1 MCCSLFSSKENLLF
15 YEIIPVMAALTAYR
29 SGGNGNKTLQKSGCC
44 LFVFHPPLRVNYINR
59 CQHYHLVVPPC
70 RQRHPQ
76 SRLILF
82 CVKYM
87 LCSLIGS
94 SQRDKYRSGLLPTTV
109 YLAVCACLCNCLV
122 TVGDKSSL
130 NHRFFLS
137 SQFEN

>member
-29 SGGNGNKTLQKSGCC
+29 SRGNGNKTLQKSGCC